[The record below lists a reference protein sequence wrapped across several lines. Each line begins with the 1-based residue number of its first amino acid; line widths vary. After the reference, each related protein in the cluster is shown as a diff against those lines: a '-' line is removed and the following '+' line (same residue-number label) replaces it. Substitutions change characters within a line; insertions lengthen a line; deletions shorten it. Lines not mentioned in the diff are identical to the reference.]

1 MMNIFDEAYLIPL
14 LPFLGFLINGLG
26 RKVIPKKITGIIG
39 SGVIFISFCLSIL
52 VFINVSKEG
61 FVPEY
66 INYFSFIDI
75 EKLHIPFEFQ
85 IDQLTSLFLLIITGV
100 GFLIH
105 VYSTSY
111 MKDED
116 NSNYARYFSFLN
128 LFVFSMLLLVMG
140 GNYVIMFM
148 GWEGVGLCSYLLIGF
163 WFKNNS
169 YNNAAKKAFIMNR
182 IGDFGFILGIFWL
195 INSFG
200 TTSYQNLFNSQT
212 GILSVITAKG
222 SVVLTGISLLL
233 FVGAMG
239 KSAQIPLYTW
249 LPDAMAGPTPVSAL
263 IHAATMVTAGIYMI
277 ARSNIIYSMSPFT
290 MMFVAIIGLSTA
302 VFAAVIALKQNDIKK
317 VLAYSTVSQLG
328 YMFLGLG
335 VGAYSA
341 AVFHVMTHAF
351 FKALLFLGAG
361 SVIHA
366 MSGEQDINK
375 MGGLGKKMKITY
387 ITFFIACLAI
397 AGIPPFS
404 GFFSKDEILAA
415 AFSVNPLL
423 YIIGIAGALLTAF
436 YMFRLLSLTFAG
448 KFRGTEEQM
457 HHLHESPS
465 AITFP
470 FICLAILSAI
480 GGLVGIPEIFMKNG
494 NKLGDFLSPVFADSN
509 KILTANITSSQTEII
524 LIAVSSLLI
533 IIVCIWAWNK
543 YKNFDGSIKEGSSF
557 AKAIQNKFYVDE
569 FYDFIIV
576 KPFKAFSRFLSNVV
590 EKSGIDALVNGVGKG
605 INYSG
610 RQIRLLQS
618 GFVGSYI
625 LLMVAGLLLLLIIQ
639 LFTK

>member
-1 MMNIFDEAYLIPL
+1 MMNIFDQAYLIPL
-14 LPFLGFLINGLG
+14 FPFLGFLINGLC
-26 RKVIPKKITGIIG
+26 RKAISKPIAGFIG
-39 SGVIFISFCLSIL
+39 SIVIFISFCLSVL
-52 VFINVSKEG
+52 VFVSVSKEG
-61 FVPEY
+61 FTTQT
-66 INYFSFIDI
+66 IQYFSFINI
-75 EKLHIPFEFQ
+75 GKLNIPFEFQ

-111 MKDED
+111 MKEEA
-116 NSNYARYFSFLN
+116 SSSYARYFSYLN

-163 WFKNNS
+163 WFKNTS
-169 YNNAAKKAFIMNR
+169 FNNAAKKAFIMNR

-195 INSFG
+195 INAFG
-200 TTSYQNLFNSQT
+200 TTSYHELFNAQNGVMSIIAEKNST
-212 GILSVITAKG
+212 
-222 SVVLTGISLLL
+222 VLTGISLLL

-277 ARSNIIYSMSPFT
+277 ARSNIIYTMSPST
-290 MMFVAIIGLSTA
+290 MTFVAIIGLTTA
-302 VFAAVIALKQNDIKK
+302 VFAAVIALRQNDIKK

-335 VGAYSA
+335 VGAYSS

-366 MSGEQDINK
+366 MGGEQDIHK

-397 AGIPPFS
+397 AGLPPFS

-415 AFSVNPLL
+415 SFSANPVF
-423 YIIGIAGALLTAF
+423 YIFGVAGALLTAF

-448 KFRGTEEQM
+448 KFRGTEEQL
-457 HHLHESPS
+457 HHLHESPA

-470 FICLAILSAI
+470 LICLAILSAI
-480 GGLVGIPEIFMKNG
+480 GGLVGIPEMFMKNG
-494 NKLGDFLSPVFADSN
+494 NKLGDFLAPIFADSGR
-509 KILTANITSSQTEII
+509 LVVTHETSSQTEII
-524 LIAVSSLLI
+524 LMGVSSLLI
-533 IIVCIWAWNK
+533 LIVCVWAWNK
-543 YKNFDGSIKEGSSF
+543 YKNFNGSTKQEGAF
-557 AKAIQNKFYVDE
+557 AKAIRNKFYIDE
-569 FYDFIIV
+569 FYDLIVV
-576 KPFKAFSRFLSNVV
+576 KPFKALSRFLSNVV
-590 EKSGIDALVNGVGKG
+590 ERSGIDALVNGVGKG
-605 INYSG
+605 INYSS

-618 GFVGSYI
+618 GLVGSYI
-625 LLMVAGLLLLLIIQ
+625 LLMVAGLVLLLIIQ